1 MGLLPHYKNSKAGM
15 EQFEPVYMNL
25 FQVSLIPPPGVTVWD
40 KELIIENVTAVKTMN
55 VEQLPGEP
63 VQQNFK
69 GHKRSYAG
77 SYVSNTSVDVS
88 IDFEVNINND
98 NSMYVYKALRRW
110 CDLVRDPLTG
120 AMTPK
125 LSYASKQSLM
135 TVHLYKKNGDIVRTW
150 IYPSIFP
157 SSTLPAMDLEYG
169 SGNIYKI
176 SAFKFRA
183 DYWEDITL

>member
-15 EQFEPVYMNL
+15 EQFEPVYTNL
-25 FQVSLIPPPGVTVWD
+25 FQVSLIPPPGVTIWD
-40 KELIIENVTAVKTMN
+40 KELIIENVTKVSGLN
-55 VEQLPGEP
+55 VEQMPQA
-63 VQQNFK
+63 VTQSFK

-77 SYVSNTSVDVS
+77 SYVDQTFVD
-88 IDFEVNINND
+88 ITLDFEVNVNND

-125 LSYASKQSLM
+125 LTYASKQSLM
-135 TVHLYKKNGDIVRTW
+135 TCHLYKKNGDIIRTW
-150 IYPSIFP
+150 IFP
-157 SSTLPAMDLEYG
+157 SVFPNSALPQMDLDYN
-169 SGNIYKI
+169 SNNI
-176 SAFKFRA
+176 FKVTGFKLRA

>member
-40 KELIIENVTAVKTMN
+40 KELIIENVIKITGLN
-55 VEQLPGEP
+55 VEQNPEP
-63 VQQNFK
+63 VTQTFK

-77 SYVSNTSVDVS
+77 SYVNNTYVDIT
-88 IDFEVNINND
+88 IDFEVNVNND

-110 CDLVRDPLTG
+110 SDLVRDPLTG

-125 LSYASKQSLM
+125 LTYASKQSLM
-135 TVHLYKKNGDIVRTW
+135 TIHLYKKNGDIIRTW
-150 IYPSIFP
+150 IFPSVFP
-157 SSTLPAMDLEYG
+157 SSPLPAMELNYEQG
-169 SGNIYKI
+169 SI
-176 SAFKFRA
+176 FKASLKLRA
-183 DYWEDITL
+183 DYWEDVTL

>member
-15 EQFEPVYMNL
+15 EQFEPVYLNL

-40 KELIIENVTAVKTMN
+40 KELIIENVIAVRGLN
-55 VEQLPGEP
+55 VEQMPAPTE
-63 VQQNFK
+63 QTFK

-77 SYVSNTSVDVS
+77 SIVPNTYTDVEL
-88 IDFEVNINND
+88 DFEVNVNND

-135 TVHLYKKNGDIVRTW
+135 TIHLYKKNGDIIRTW
-150 IYPSIFP
+150 IFASVFP
-157 SSTLPAMDLEYG
+157 SS
-169 SGNIYKI
+169 NITQMSLDYTNQNI
-176 SAFKFRA
+176 FKVTGFKLRA

>member
-15 EQFEPVYMNL
+15 EQFEPVYLNL
-25 FQVSLIPPPGVTVWD
+25 FQVSIIPPPGVTVWD
-40 KELIIENVTAVKTMN
+40 KELIVENVTAVKSMA
-55 VEQLPGEP
+55 VEKMPTP
-63 VQQNFK
+63 VQQIFK

-77 SYVSNTSVDVS
+77 SLVQDTHVDITV
-88 IDFEVNINND
+88 DFEVNVNND

-110 CDLVRDPLTG
+110 SDLVYDPLTG

-135 TVHLYKKNGDIVRTW
+135 TVHLYKKNGDIIRTW
-150 IYPSIFP
+150 IYASIFP
-157 SSTLPAMDLEYG
+157 SKPLGNMELEYG
-169 SGNIYKI
+169 SQNIYKA
-176 SAFKFRA
+176 SMQFRS

>member
-15 EQFEPVYMNL
+15 EQYEPVYMNL

-40 KELIIENVTAVKTMN
+40 KELIIENVVKISGIN
-55 VEQLPGEP
+55 VEQNPTP
-63 VQQNFK
+63 VTQTFK

-77 SYVSNTSVDVS
+77 SYVENTF
-88 IDFEVNINND
+88 IDIDITFEVNVNND

-125 LSYASKQSLM
+125 LTYASKQSLL
-135 TVHLYKKNGDIVRTW
+135 TIHLYKKNGDIIRTW
-150 IYPSIFP
+150 IIPSVFPSAPITNMSLDYTAGSIFQI
-157 SSTLPAMDLEYG
+157 T
-169 SGNIYKI
+169 
-176 SAFKFRA
+176 FKLRA
-183 DYWEDITL
+183 DYWEDVTL

>member
-40 KELIIENVTAVKTMN
+40 KELIIENVISVKGMAVDQN
-55 VEQLPGEP
+55 PD
-63 VQQNFK
+63 QQVIQTFK

-77 SYVSNTSVDVS
+77 SLVTNTYVDVALS
-88 IDFEVNINND
+88 FEVNINND

-135 TVHLYKKNGDIVRTW
+135 TIHLYKKNGDIVRTW
-150 IYPSIFP
+150 IYPSVFP
-157 SSTLPAMDLEYG
+157 ISPLPVMDLDYTQQT
-169 SGNIYKI
+169 NYKI
-176 SAFKFRA
+176 DGFKFRA